1 MLPRCCRHRDLRWVT
16 RYGSSLPFGNESY
29 GSDELAFLTVEQAL
43 ADMALVLATSSEILG
58 AADGPAVLFGGSYGG
73 MLAAWFML
81 KYPHLAAGA
90 VAASAP
96 VDLYPGEGKER
107 PFFDAGLEVYGTY
120 GSAACEA
127 DLRAALAA
135 LTAAAKTAAGRDALA
150 RSFRTCEPLPDP
162 VDGDRLT
169 SYVNGA
175 LSTLAMLDYPYA
187 SAFVAPM
194 PANPVRV
201 ACGRVAAAPS
211 AASKLKG
218 AVDVFL
224 NHTGET
230 ACYDARRELLAAPGA
245 APLRALGAIDRP
257 WNYQACTE
265 LPLEPLTSD
274 GFGFFVPQSPKALA
288 EVEAACRDR
297 FGVAP
302 RPDWL
307 RQSFGDGP
315 QLAASLRN
323 VVFTDGDKDPWRVG
337 GVPGDAR
344 ALSRD
349 GSVVHVLI
357 ADAAHHQDL
366 FASDPADSPGVVA
379 ARVLEFEHVS
389 RWVARA

>member
-1 MLPRCCRHRDLRWVT
+1 MVAALLPLAQALKSPPEPTVAYVTQQLDHFRFDETRTFSQKLLVHDAWHRPGGPLLMYFGNEGAIEDFYGNSGGLMFELAPKLNASVAFLEHRY
-16 RYGSSLPFGNESY
+16 YGSSLPFGNASY

-135 LTAAAKTAAGRDALA
+135 LAAAAKTAEGRDALA

-230 ACYDARRELLAAPGA
+230 ACYD
-245 APLRALGAIDRP
+245 
-257 WNYQACTE
+257 
-265 LPLEPLTSD
+265 
-274 GFGFFVPQSPKALA
+274 
-288 EVEAACRDR
+288 
-297 FGVAP
+297 
-302 RPDWL
+302 
-307 RQSFGDGP
+307 
-315 QLAASLRN
+315 
-323 VVFTDGDKDPWRVG
+323 
-337 GVPGDAR
+337 
-344 ALSRD
+344 
-349 GSVVHVLI
+349 
-357 ADAAHHQDL
+357 
-366 FASDPADSPGVVA
+366 
-379 ARVLEFEHVS
+379 
-389 RWVARA
+389 

>member
-1 MLPRCCRHRDLRWVT
+1 MPGTAPAALLMYFGNEGAIEDFYGNSGGLMFELAPKLNASVAFLEHRY
-16 RYGSSLPFGNESY
+16 YGSSLPFGNASY

-135 LTAAAKTAAGRDALA
+135 LAAAAKTAAGRDALA

-162 VDGDRLT
+162 VDGDRLAP
-169 SYVNGA
+169 YANGRA

-194 PANPVRV
+194 PANP
-201 ACGRVAAAPS
+201 
-211 AASKLKG
+211 
-218 AVDVFL
+218 
-224 NHTGET
+224 
-230 ACYDARRELLAAPGA
+230 
-245 APLRALGAIDRP
+245 
-257 WNYQACTE
+257 ACTE

-274 GFGFFVPQSPKALA
+274 GFGFFVPQSPALA
-288 EVEAACRDR
+288 EVEAACVRDR

-307 RQSFGDGP
+307 RQSFGDGA